1 MLVDTSGWANLYIPT
16 EDYHSQSVG
25 YFQQVR
31 KQRETLV
38 TTNYVVAEL
47 VALLDSPLR
56 IFRPRLFEIV
66 DSIKTASFVQ
76 IIHIDAETDIV
87 AWQLCKARP
96 DKNWSLVDCTSF
108 VVMQQLGIQQ
118 AMTTDQH
125 FEQAGFIR
133 VLKPSAKE

>member
-1 MLVDTSGWANLYIPT
+1 MFVDTSGWANLYIPT
-16 EDYHSQSVG
+16 EDYHSQAVG
-25 YFQQVR
+25 CFQQVR

-76 IIHIDAETDIV
+76 IIHIDA
-87 AWQLCKARP
+87 
-96 DKNWSLVDCTSF
+96 
-108 VVMQQLGIQQ
+108 
-118 AMTTDQH
+118 
-125 FEQAGFIR
+125 
-133 VLKPSAKE
+133 